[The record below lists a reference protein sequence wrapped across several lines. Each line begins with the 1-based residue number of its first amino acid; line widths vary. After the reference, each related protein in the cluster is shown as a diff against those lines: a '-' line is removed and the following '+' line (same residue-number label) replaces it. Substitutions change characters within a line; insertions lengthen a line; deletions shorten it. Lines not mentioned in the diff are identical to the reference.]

1 MNSAAQEDNLT
12 LSHGEIMPGSPPK
25 NDKQALLY
33 VDVNLG
39 PNKSERIIV
48 YEGDTAGELAQQFA
62 EKHGLDEGMK
72 EKLTHLLDNQIG
84 GLLEKIEEES
94 DTA

>member
-1 MNSAAQEDNLT
+1 MA
-12 LSHGEIMPGSPPK
+12 PGSPPK

-48 YEGDTAGELAQQFA
+48 YEGDTAEALAESFS
-62 EKHGLDEGMK
+62 KSHGLDENMK
-72 EKLTHLLDNQIG
+72 SKLAQLLD
-84 GLLEKIEEES
+84 S
-94 DTA
+94 

>member
-1 MNSAAQEDNLT
+1 MGDKMI
-12 LSHGEIMPGSPPK
+12 LSSGEIPQGSPPK

-39 PNKSERIIV
+39 PNKAERIIV
-48 YEGDTAGELAQQFA
+48 YEGDTAQELARQFA
-62 EKHGLDEGMK
+62 NKHNLDENM
-72 EKLTHLLDNQIG
+72 EQKLTNLLDGQIS

-94 DTA
+94 DAT